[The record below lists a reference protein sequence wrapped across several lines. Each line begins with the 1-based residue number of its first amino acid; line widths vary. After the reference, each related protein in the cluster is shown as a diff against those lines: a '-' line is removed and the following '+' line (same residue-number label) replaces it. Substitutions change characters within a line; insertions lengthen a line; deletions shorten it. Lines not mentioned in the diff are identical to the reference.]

1 MSLGSPLLTN
11 ERTPLLAGSLA
22 ENGLNDNRV
31 ADNASLVARTS
42 EPPQYVYDKPTS
54 SLAPVFVPMAIGVFL
69 AAMDGSIVVSSSA
82 AIGSELKQLQNASWV
97 ATGYMLSMTSF
108 QPLYGKFSDIFGR
121 KACLLFAYT
130 VFATGC
136 LLCGFS
142 RNMSQLIAAR
152 AIAGV
157 GGAGMTTLVSII
169 MSDIVPLRSRGTWQG
184 IINIVFQSGSAIGA
198 PLGGYLADNF
208 GWRWAFIVQVP
219 ITLLAIIFVSISLH
233 LPHHDG
239 SDLRAKLKR
248 IDVGGSIALVATVFF
263 LLFGLDRGGNLSW
276 GDNLTMSSLIAC
288 VISLIIFLII
298 ETKIAPEPLAPQRII
313 TKNSLFVTYLSN
325 FFPMASGM
333 SMLFHVSL
341 YFQAVEGKNAAQSG
355 LLLLPDAA
363 GSLTGSLLGGL
374 LVQLSGTYYLLTVAG
389 FIVLVAGRVVATLMT
404 GVIFRSALGVG
415 VGILVAAIGNGVSIT
430 TSLVALIANAG
441 PADQAAA
448 TAASY
453 LFRSLGIV
461 VGLSVASSLVQVTL
475 RKELRRHL
483 EGHDIDEIV
492 RQVRRSLDYIDQLN
506 PSMRTVVRDSYE
518 KAIHVTLW
526 FSVSMTVCAA
536 VCSLFIK
543 VKPLIKHS

>member
-1 MSLGSPLLTN
+1 
-11 ERTPLLAGSLA
+11 
-22 ENGLNDNRV
+22 
-31 ADNASLVARTS
+31 
-42 EPPQYVYDKPTS
+42 
-54 SLAPVFVPMAIGVFL
+54 
-69 AAMDGSIVVSSSA
+69 
-82 AIGSELKQLQNASWV
+82 
-97 ATGYMLSMTSF
+97 
-108 QPLYGKFSDIFGR
+108 
-121 KACLLFAYT
+121 
-130 VFATGC
+130 
-136 LLCGFS
+136 
-142 RNMSQLIAAR
+142 
-152 AIAGV
+152 
-157 GGAGMTTLVSII
+157 

-184 IINIVFQSGSAIGA
+184 NENVNTYAGLLNIVFRNNQYRFSIWLCHWRSLRRVSSRQLRMALVSACQIYVA
-198 PLGGYLADNF
+198 YLLTSY
-208 GWRWAFIVQVP
+208 RAFIVQVP

-389 FIVLVAGRVVATLMT
+389 FIVLVLGRVVATLMT
-404 GVIFRSALGVG
+404 GVVFRSALGVG
-415 VGILVAAIGNGVSIT
+415 VGEQKYIMLLPNDSR
-430 TSLVALIANAG
+430 AL
-441 PADQAAA
+441 
-448 TAASY
+448 
-453 LFRSLGIV
+453 
-461 VGLSVASSLVQVTL
+461 
-475 RKELRRHL
+475 
-483 EGHDIDEIV
+483 
-492 RQVRRSLDYIDQLN
+492 
-506 PSMRTVVRDSYE
+506 
-518 KAIHVTLW
+518 
-526 FSVSMTVCAA
+526 
-536 VCSLFIK
+536 
-543 VKPLIKHS
+543 

>member
-1 MSLGSPLLTN
+1 
-11 ERTPLLAGSLA
+11 
-22 ENGLNDNRV
+22 
-31 ADNASLVARTS
+31 
-42 EPPQYVYDKPTS
+42 
-54 SLAPVFVPMAIGVFL
+54 MAIGVFL

-97 ATGYMLSMTSF
+97 ATGYMLSSTNDLIP
-108 QPLYGKFSDIFGR
+108 PLYGKFSDIFGR

-415 VGILVAAIGNGVSIT
+415 VGVSIT